1 MRVKLEFFCTDLGKL
16 LQRTTVM
23 GLILPPF
30 NYFNQNSTGEN
41 SKEHNSFRNTREQ
54 MNVNEVMRDRHMEPD
69 LVTFLSDQTLQLQEG
84 ESAGKNGEQ
93 ISKNI

>member
-1 MRVKLEFFCTDLGKL
+1 MSGSKVVGTQEQHEQLSGATNGQL
-16 LQRTTVM
+16 
-23 GLILPPF
+23 LPPF